1 MNTKAA
7 PSATTRV
14 YQYLKRAI
22 LEQIHADGA
31 LLSEADIAATV
42 GVSRTPVREALLQLQ
57 SEGLVALYPKRGAL
71 VRPVSAQEIED
82 VIDARRL
89 VEVHAAK
96 RAWAHRAELVTA
108 LAPWL
113 ELMEAARDRG
123 DVVALM
129 TADRAFHAAVVDAG
143 GNQLLGELYQ
153 RLRDRQMRIGVAA
166 MRVEPERMDR
176 AVADHTELIETLR
189 DGDPARW
196 RALVGRHIGV
206 AANHL
211 RPTR

>member
-1 MNTKAA
+1 MDTTAT

-14 YQYLKRAI
+14 YQHLKRAI

-57 SEGLVALYPKRGAL
+57 AEGLVALYPKRGAL

-89 VEVHAAK
+89 VEVHAAG
-96 RAWAHRAELVTA
+96 RAWARRVELAAA
-108 LAPWL
+108 LEPWL
-113 ELMEAARDRG
+113 ELMTAARDRG

-166 MRVEPERMDR
+166 MRVEPERMGR
-176 AVADHTELIETLR
+176 AVADHSELIAALR
-189 DGDPARW
+189 GDDPERW
-196 RALVGRHIGV
+196 RALTERHIGV
-206 AANHL
+206 AAVHL
-211 RPTR
+211 RPAR